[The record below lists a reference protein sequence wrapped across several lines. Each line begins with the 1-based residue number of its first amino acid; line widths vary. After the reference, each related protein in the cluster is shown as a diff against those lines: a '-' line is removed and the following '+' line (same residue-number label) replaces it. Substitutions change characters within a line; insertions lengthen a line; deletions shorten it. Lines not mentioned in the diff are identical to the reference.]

1 VRLAASIAGCVVLV
15 PLLLSFVGQDYW
27 ISRNLIAGFVP
38 LITVIAAACVNP
50 RARVAGGAL
59 AVALL
64 AIFAFSTIDVQ
75 TNHSLQRARWRDVA
89 NSLGAAPVP
98 RMVVAS
104 GGTTADP
111 LKIYLPGVSWVQPQR
126 RMLVTRE
133 VDVIGELKT
142 VRLVGSRRPPGG
154 LEAGFGTRRHQKPL
168 TGLALPRKVAPPGTI
183 LLWRRRVATW
193 IVARFRLAHP
203 RRISILGLIAMMPR
217 FFVHAPKSLLVF
229 EQRMI
234 H

>member
-1 VRLAASIAGCVVLV
+1 
-15 PLLLSFVGQDYW
+15 LLLSFVGQDYW

-64 AIFAFSTIDVQ
+64 AIFTYATIDVQ
-75 TNHSLQRARWRDVA
+75 TNPSLQRAQWREVA
-89 NSLGAAPVP
+89 ASLGAAPVP

-111 LKIYLPGVSWVQPQR
+111 LKIYLPGVNWVQPQR
-126 RMLVTRE
+126 RMLVIRE
-133 VDVIGELKT
+133 VDVIGQLKT
-142 VRLVGSRRPPGG
+142 VRLVGRRRPPAG
-154 LEAGFGTRRHQKPL
+154 LAAAFAIPRHLKPL
-168 TGLALPRKVAPPGTI
+168 AGLALPRRVAPRGTV
-183 LLWRRRVATW
+183 LLWRRHVASW
-193 IVARFRLAHP
+193 IVARFRFAHP
-203 RRISILGLIAMMPR
+203 RRISILGLIAILPR
-217 FFVHAPKSLLVF
+217 FYIHAPKSLLVF
-229 EQRMI
+229 EQRKI